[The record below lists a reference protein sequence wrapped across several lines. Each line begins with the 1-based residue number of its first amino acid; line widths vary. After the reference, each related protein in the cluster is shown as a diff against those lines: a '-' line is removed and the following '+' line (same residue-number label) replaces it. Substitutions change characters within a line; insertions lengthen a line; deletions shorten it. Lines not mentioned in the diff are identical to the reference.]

1 MTQPHI
7 DQLASG
13 LLTQIAAFADAVD
26 AADWDAP
33 VPTCPEW
40 PLRVLVGHLGQAP
53 RWAAGIVRGAGNAPD
68 GIPDPREAV
77 PPRDWRTWL
86 LAGAS
91 ELVEAVRAIGPG
103 TPVWTLTGPGP
114 ASFWLRQA
122 THDISVHA
130 VDAALVAG
138 VPYALEP
145 DLSADAVT
153 QYLELLSSP
162 VAEALKPAVAALRG
176 AGSIGLRPSEGAI
189 EGWVITRTPTGVSW
203 RRGPG
208 PTDVTVTGAV
218 EDLLLVLMRRLP
230 PRRVAIEGDG
240 QLFDHWLAHSA
251 L

>member
-26 AADWDAP
+26 GADWDAP

-53 RWAAGIVRGAGNAPD
+53 RWAAGIVRGGTPD

-77 PPRDWRTWL
+77 PPRDWRAWL
-86 LAGAS
+86 VAGAS
-91 ELVEAVRAIGPG
+91 ELVESVRAVGPG
-103 TPVWTLTGPGP
+103 TQVWTLTGPGP
-114 ASFWLRQA
+114 ASSWLRQR
-122 THDISVHA
+122 THDASVHA
-130 VDAALVAG
+130 VDAALLAG
-138 VPYALEP
+138 VPYAIEP
-145 DLSADAVT
+145 DLAADAVT
-153 QYLELLSSP
+153 QCLELLSSQ
-162 VAEALKPAVAALRG
+162 VAALRG
-176 AGSIGLRPSEGAI
+176 TGSIGLRPAEQSI

-203 RRGPG
+203 RRGSG

-218 EDLLLVLMRRLP
+218 ADLLLVLMRRLP
-230 PRRVAIEGDG
+230 PQRVAIDGDG

>member
-13 LLTQIAAFADAVD
+13 LLAQIAAFADAVD
-26 AADWDAP
+26 GADWDAP

-53 RWAAGIVRGAGNAPD
+53 RWAAGIVRGGSPD

-77 PPRDWRTWL
+77 PPQNWRAWL

-122 THDISVHA
+122 AHDTSVHA
-130 VDAALVAG
+130 VDAALLAG

-145 DLSADAVT
+145 DLAADAVT
-153 QYLELLSSP
+153 QCLELLSSP

-189 EGWVITRTPTGVSW
+189 EGWVITRTQTGVSW

-208 PTDVTVTGAV
+208 RADVTVTGAV

-230 PRRVAIEGDG
+230 PQHVAIDGDG

>member
-7 DQLASG
+7 EWLASG
-13 LLTQIAAFADAVD
+13 LLAQTAAFADAVD
-26 AADWDAP
+26 GTDWDAP
-33 VPTCPEW
+33 VPTCPQW
-40 PLRVLVGHLGQAP
+40 RLRVLVGHLGQAP
-53 RWAAGIVRGAGNAPD
+53 RWAAGIVRGDSPD
-68 GIPDPREAV
+68 GVPDPHDAV

-91 ELVEAVRAIGPG
+91 ELVEAVRAAGPD
-103 TPVWTLTGPGP
+103 TPVWTLLGPGP

-122 THDISVHA
+122 AHDTSVHA
-130 VDAALVAG
+130 VDAALPAG

-145 DLSADAVT
+145 DLAADAVT

-162 VAEALKPAVAALRG
+162 VAAALKPAVAALRG
-176 AGSIGLRPSEGAI
+176 AGSIGLRPSEESV

-208 PTDVTVTGAV
+208 PADVTVTGPV

-230 PRRVAIEGDG
+230 PRRVTIDGDG